1 MSDYNFLME
10 SRLSPE
16 QMQVLNALGRIA
28 ASQGLNL
35 YLVGGAVRDLIHGQ
49 PVIRDLDFV
58 VEGNPQRI
66 LRLLTA
72 GGGVKRGSEAVASP
86 APKVDGMA
94 YNRRLDAAELHFAN
108 GVRSELAASRDE
120 IYSRPGRP
128 PEVQPASIF
137 EDLRRRDFSANAM
150 AVSLHPNSRG
160 LLLDPTNGAADI
172 AQREFRVLTSRSFA
186 EDPSRIYR
194 LLRLAQ
200 RLDFKPE
207 ERTGG
212 YLESA
217 LANRA
222 WENLTPEQ
230 QGIELRA
237 ILQEENPARVLK
249 MFAERG
255 LLRGLDRKLASTR
268 IAYDRFARIRAALRA
283 LPDADPFLLNFHCL
297 VEKTG
302 GQRVQLA
309 KRILPD
315 ARTVRAA
322 LELEREAK
330 KLAHALGSGKTA
342 RPSQVFTLLNGTP
355 RHLIL
360 FLLVHYPQVKIQ
372 GRIKSFLSKFPQV
385 RARLPR
391 AELQALGVA
400 PGPKFEKILERIF
413 LEQLDGKIKG
423 HTQLLK
429 ELRSLAGIKEPEPK
443 PKPVEAKPARPKPA
457 KAKPTTAKPAPPKP
471 AKPQPRAGKV
481 VKSKKSR
488 QK

>member
-16 QMQVLNALGRIA
+16 QMQVLNALSRIA
-28 ASQGLNL
+28 AGQGVNL

-58 VEGNPQRI
+58 VEGNPQKI
-66 LRLLTA
+66 LRLLAPPTPA
-72 GGGVKRGSEAVASP
+72 KGGKQAAASEAP
-86 APKVDGMA
+86 RVDSLI
-94 YNRRLDAAELHFAN
+94 YDRRLDAADLHFAS
-108 GVRSELAASRDE
+108 GVRAELAAGRNE
-120 IYSRPGRP
+120 IYSRPGRS
-128 PEVQPASIF
+128 PEIQPADIF

-172 AQREFRVLTSRSFA
+172 NQREFRVLTSRSFV

-194 LLRLAQ
+194 LLRLGQ

-207 ERTGG
+207 ARTAIH
-212 YLESA
+212 LESA
-217 LANRA
+217 LENRV
-222 WENLTPEQ
+222 WENLAAEQ

-249 MFAERG
+249 MLVDRG
-255 LLRGLDRKLASTR
+255 LLRGLDRKLAATR
-268 IAYDRFARIRAALRA
+268 IAYERFARIRAALRA

-297 VEKTG
+297 TEKAG

-309 KRILPD
+309 KKILPD
-315 ARTVRAA
+315 PRTVKAA
-322 LELEREAK
+322 LDLEREAR
-330 KLAHALGSGKTA
+330 KLAHLLGSGKAA
-342 RPSQVFTLLNGTP
+342 RPSQVYALLTGAP

-372 GRIKSFLSKFPQV
+372 SRIKSFLFKFPQV

-391 AELQALGVA
+391 AELQAMGIA
-400 PGPKFEKILERIF
+400 PGPKFEKIMERIF
-413 LEQLDGKIKG
+413 LDQLDGKIKG

-429 ELRSLAGIKEPEPK
+429 ELRSLAGIKEPEAKPK
-443 PKPVEAKPARPKPA
+443 PKPAEPKPVKTKPSQAKSARPDEAKKTAR
-457 KAKPTTAKPAPPKP
+457 
-471 AKPQPRAGKV
+471 
-481 VKSKKSR
+481 KK
-488 QK
+488 

>member
-16 QMQVLNALGRIA
+16 QMQVLNTLSRIA
-28 ASQGLNL
+28 AGQGLNL

-58 VEGNPQRI
+58 VEGHPQRI
-66 LRLLTA
+66 LRSLEPSAAAARGGKEPA
-72 GGGVKRGSEAVASP
+72 GP
-86 APKVDGMA
+86 APRIDSLV

-108 GVRSELAASRDE
+108 GVRAELAASRNE

-128 PEVQPASIF
+128 PEVEPASIF

-172 AQREFRVLTSRSFA
+172 AQREFRVLTSRTFA
-186 EDPSRIYR
+186 ETPSRIYR
-194 LLRLAQ
+194 LLRLGQ

-207 ERTGG
+207 ARTAS

-217 LANRA
+217 LASRA
-222 WENLTPEQ
+222 WENLSPEQ

-237 ILQEENPARVLK
+237 ILREENPARVLK
-249 MFAERG
+249 MLVERG
-255 LLRGLDRKLASTR
+255 LFRGLDRKLASTR
-268 IAYDRFARIRAALRA
+268 IAYDRFAKIRGALRA
-283 LPDADPFLLNFHCL
+283 LPDADPFLLYFHCL

-309 KRILPD
+309 KKILPD
-315 ARTVRAA
+315 SRTVKVA
-322 LELEREAK
+322 LDLEREAR
-330 KLAHALGSGKTA
+330 KLAHALGGGKAA
-342 RPSQVFTLLNGTP
+342 RPSQVYALLSGTP

-360 FLLVHYPQVKIQ
+360 FLLVHYPQVRIQ
-372 GRIKSFLSKFPQV
+372 GRIKSFLFKFPQV
-385 RARLPR
+385 RAKLPR

-400 PGPKFEKILERIF
+400 PGPKFEKIMERVF
-413 LEQLDGKIKG
+413 LDQLDGKIKG
-423 HTQLLK
+423 QTQLLK

-443 PKPVEAKPARPKPA
+443 PKPKPTEPKPSKAKLA
-457 KAKPTTAKPAPPKP
+457 KAKPSPVKAAGPQPGPSKPA
-471 AKPQPRAGKV
+471 Q
-481 VKSKKSR
+481 SKKSSP
-488 QK
+488 KKK

>member
-16 QMQVLNALGRIA
+16 QMHVLNTLSRIA
-28 ASQGLNL
+28 AGQGLNL

-58 VEGNPQRI
+58 VEGHPQRI
-66 LRLLTA
+66 LRALEPSA
-72 GGGVKRGSEAVASP
+72 ASKGGKESTGAVPRVASL
-86 APKVDGMA
+86 VYD
-94 YNRRLDAAELHFAN
+94 RRLDAAELHFAN
-108 GVRSELAASRDE
+108 GVRAELAASRNE

-128 PEVQPASIF
+128 PDVEPASIF

-172 AQREFRVLTSRSFA
+172 AQREFRVLSIRTFA
-186 EDPSRIYR
+186 EAPARIYR
-194 LLRLAQ
+194 LLRLGQ

-207 ERTGG
+207 ARTAG

-222 WENLTPEQ
+222 WENLSPEQ

-249 MFAERG
+249 MFVDRG

-268 IAYDRFARIRAALRA
+268 IAYDKFARIRAALRA
-283 LPDADPFLLNFHCL
+283 LPDADPFLLYFHCL

-309 KRILPD
+309 KKILPD
-315 ARTVRAA
+315 SRTVKVA
-322 LELEREAK
+322 LDLEREAK
-330 KLAHALGSGKTA
+330 KLAHALGGGKAA
-342 RPSQVFTLLNGTP
+342 RPSQVYALLTGTP

-372 GRIKSFLSKFPQV
+372 SRIKSFLFKFPQV

-391 AELQALGVA
+391 AELQALGFA
-400 PGPKFEKILERIF
+400 PGPKFEKIMERIF
-413 LEQLDGKIKG
+413 IDQLDGRIKG
-423 HTQLLK
+423 HTQLVK
-429 ELRSLAGIKEPEPK
+429 ELRSLGGIKEPEPK
-443 PKPVEAKPARPKPA
+443 PKPLEPKSA
-457 KAKPTTAKPAPPKP
+457 KAKPAKTKPGPVKAATPQPQPSKP
-471 AKPQPRAGKV
+471 AKP
-481 VKSKKSR
+481 KKSSH
-488 QK
+488 QKK